1 MLFYAVGLI
10 GLVFPHSRPF
20 FQAITPIFLI
30 GTVILLYLFEE
41 NPTPGLWIASFLV
54 FAIGFFVEVMGV
66 KTGHVFGVYEYGA
79 TLGPRLF
86 ETPLTIGILWL
97 IQIYCV
103 YTIFEPFSFPLWL
116 KALIG
121 AVVLVVFDLILEP
134 AAVKTGM
141 WNWSNGDVPFQNYLA
156 WFISSIVMLDL
167 FHLFRLKTKNHMAL
181 PLMAIQLIFFLFLGI
196 LL

>member
-1 MLFYAVGLI
+1 
-10 GLVFPHSRPF
+10 
-20 FQAITPIFLI
+20 
-30 GTVILLYLFEE
+30 
-41 NPTPGLWIASFLV
+41 
-54 FAIGFFVEVMGV
+54 
-66 KTGHVFGVYEYGA
+66 
-79 TLGPRLF
+79 
-86 ETPLTIGILWL
+86 
-97 IQIYCV
+97 
-103 YTIFEPFSFPLWL
+103 
-116 KALIG
+116 
-121 AVVLVVFDLILEP
+121 VVLVVFDLILEP